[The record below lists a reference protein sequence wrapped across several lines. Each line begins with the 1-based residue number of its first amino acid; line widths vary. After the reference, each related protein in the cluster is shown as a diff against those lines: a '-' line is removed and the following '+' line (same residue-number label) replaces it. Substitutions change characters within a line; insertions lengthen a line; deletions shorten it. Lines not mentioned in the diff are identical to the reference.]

1 MVVCGLSAEL
11 DVVSTCMRLLG
22 ETTASSALTFDLS
35 GNGRRQENCATCGFR
50 LGAQSM
56 TR

>member
-11 DVVSTCMRLLG
+11 DVVPICMRLLG
-22 ETTASSALTFDLS
+22 ETSASSASTFDLS
-35 GNGRRQENCATCGFR
+35 GEGRRQKNSATCGFR

-56 TR
+56 TK

>member
-1 MVVCGLSAEL
+1 MVGCDLSAES
-11 DVVSTCMRLLG
+11 DVMSICKRLLG
-22 ETTASSALTFDLS
+22 ETTASSALTFDPS

-56 TR
+56 TI

>member
-1 MVVCGLSAEL
+1 MVVCGLSAEM

-22 ETTASSALTFDLS
+22 ETMASSALTFDLS
-35 GNGRRQENCATCGFR
+35 GKGRRQENCVTCGFR

-56 TR
+56 TK